1 MAIRAA
7 NPSDTPQIA
16 TLVNLASRV
25 EHFFVYGDRT
35 NADQISA
42 MFQTGTF
49 LLAEIASQPLGC
61 VYLELRGDRAYF
73 GLLSVDPVHQ
83 HQGMGREL
91 VGEAERRARDAG
103 CNFMDILIVN
113 VRTWAMS
120 NLAQRPSPPMSRLK
134 FPAIFCECPKICA
147 ESGAFSRLRIL
158 VYGIVGARQTFGFR
172 LQREPLQLSR
182 DLLGNFF

>member
-7 NPSDTPQIA
+7 EPSDAPQIA
-16 TLVNLASRV
+16 ALVNLAFRV
-25 EHFFVYGDRT
+25 ERFFVYADRT
-35 NADQISA
+35 NFDQISA

-83 HQGMGREL
+83 RQRVGRQL

-113 VRTWAMS
+113 VRTELIPIYARMGYVES
-120 NLAQRPSPPMSRLK
+120 GTAP
-134 FPAIFCECPKICA
+134 FPANVPTKIPCH
-147 ESGAFSRLRIL
+147 FLRMSKNL
-158 VYGIVGARQTFGFR
+158 R
-172 LQREPLQLSR
+172 
-182 DLLGNFF
+182 

>member
-7 NPSDTPQIA
+7 DPSDTPQIA
-16 TLVNLASRV
+16 ALVNLAFRV
-25 EHFFVYGDRT
+25 ERVFVYGDRT
-35 NADQISA
+35 NTDQISA

-113 VRTWAMS
+113 VRTELIPIYARMGYVES
-120 NLAQRPSPPMSRLK
+120 GTAP
-134 FPAIFCECPKICA
+134 FPANVPTKIPCH
-147 ESGAFSRLRIL
+147 FLRMSKNL
-158 VYGIVGARQTFGFR
+158 R
-172 LQREPLQLSR
+172 
-182 DLLGNFF
+182 

>member
-7 NPSDTPQIA
+7 DPSDAPQIA
-16 TLVNLASRV
+16 ALVNLAFRV
-25 EHFFVYGDRT
+25 ERFFVYGDRT
-35 NADQISA
+35 NSDQISA

-83 HQGMGREL
+83 RQGVGRQL

-113 VRTWAMS
+113 VRTELIPIYARMGYVES
-120 NLAQRPSPPMSRLK
+120 GTAP
-134 FPAIFCECPKICA
+134 FPANVPTKIPCH
-147 ESGAFSRLRIL
+147 FLRMSKNL
-158 VYGIVGARQTFGFR
+158 R
-172 LQREPLQLSR
+172 
-182 DLLGNFF
+182 